1 MALTVPNFIFALS
14 VLADTEMVS
23 AIPRRFIEIHGP
35 RFDVVAVRAPLP
47 LPRFSINV
55 VLPKVAMMDAGLAWL
70 VRLLGQLQTG
80 NDRSSVLRSG
90 KRNRSMHS

>member
-1 MALTVPNFIFALS
+1 M
-14 VLADTEMVS
+14 
-23 AIPRRFIEIHGP
+23 
-35 RFDVVAVRAPLP
+35 P
-47 LPRFSINV
+47 LPRFSINI

-70 VRLLGQLQTG
+70 VELLGSVGTR